1 MTNKSPSKSKKPAV
15 HRAVEDALDKS
26 KVGSQQEDAAE
37 SRTVA
42 SREHMRDQLDDAVAR
57 FLAQGG
63 KVQQIDP
70 HVTAAPPKK
79 PLSRYGDRPI

>member
-1 MTNKSPSKSKKPAV
+1 MTRKSPSKSKKPAV
-15 HRAVEDALDKS
+15 HRAVEDALDNTI
-26 KVGSQQEDAAE
+26 VGSQEETAE

-57 FLAQGG
+57 FLAEGG

>member
-1 MTNKSPSKSKKPAV
+1 MAKKSPSISKKPAV
-15 HRAVEDALDKS
+15 HRAVEDALDMS
-26 KVGSQQEDAAE
+26 SVQSIDDSPEAH
-37 SRTVA
+37 TVA
-42 SREHMRDQLDDAVAR
+42 AKERVRDQLDDAVAN

-63 KVQQIDP
+63 KVQQIES

>member
-1 MTNKSPSKSKKPAV
+1 MAKQSPSMSKKPAV
-15 HRAVEDALDKS
+15 HRAVEDALDMSSIKQ
-26 KVGSQQEDAAE
+26 VDE
-37 SRTVA
+37 SPESHTVA
-42 SREHMRDQLDDAVAR
+42 AKEQVRDQIDDAVAR

-63 KVQQIDP
+63 KVQQIEP